1 MQPEEKARIKI
12 NKQLMDAGWSIVS
25 RNEYVPNTTAAV
37 KEALMQGNTESDYL
51 LFVEDKAIAVV
62 EAKKETSTLG
72 KVVAEQAEGYAL
84 HPQDWYG
91 LWFPNKIPLVYL
103 ENGDKIYFKNIL
115 TDSDG
120 DYT

>member
-62 EAKKETSTLG
+62 GMVFGSLTKS
-72 KVVAEQAEGYAL
+72 
-84 HPQDWYG
+84 
-91 LWFPNKIPLVYL
+91 LWCILQTGIKYIS
-103 ENGDKIYFKNIL
+103 KIY
-115 TDSDG
+115 
-120 DYT
+120 